1 LAQAVTEILGC
12 DSAPTLWRVVPAVQ
26 HEILVWKRKHPM
38 ATPLND
44 WETEVTRR
52 LIKIKST
59 AQSVCRRFFTRNRA
73 EMVQDTVSQ
82 ACLLILADQGGS
94 RRPDTTFDQYIYVM
108 VLKAA
113 GEVADRKHD
122 RLMSRLRRLPPMSA
136 VSVPVTVDGTD
147 GTDEPL
153 QTPEQ
158 VRAALEGLSEQ
169 LKRPLVMRYYDGLA
183 TSQIATALGTT
194 ENAVN
199 ISMCRGRKVLRGRLR
214 PRGETRPTDTRR
226 CRRA

>member
-1 LAQAVTEILGC
+1 MTTRTC
-12 DSAPTLWRVVPAVQ
+12 DL
-26 HEILVWKRKHPM
+26 
-38 ATPLND
+38 
-44 WETEVTRR
+44 ETEVSRH
-52 LIKIKST
+52 LFVIKSA

-73 EMVQDTVSQ
+73 EMIEETFSQ
-82 ACLLILADQGGS
+82 ACLLMLADQGRS
-94 RRPDTTFDQYIYVM
+94 RREDATLDQYVYAM

-122 RLMSRLRRLPPMSA
+122 RLMSRLRRLPPVSA
-136 VSVPVTVDGTD
+136 TSAPVSVDETD
-147 GTDEPL
+147 SADDAL

-158 VRAALEGLSEQ
+158 VRAALEGLSER
-169 LKRPLVMRYYDGLA
+169 LKRPLVMRYYDGMA

-214 PRGETRPTDTRR
+214 PRGETRPPDIRG